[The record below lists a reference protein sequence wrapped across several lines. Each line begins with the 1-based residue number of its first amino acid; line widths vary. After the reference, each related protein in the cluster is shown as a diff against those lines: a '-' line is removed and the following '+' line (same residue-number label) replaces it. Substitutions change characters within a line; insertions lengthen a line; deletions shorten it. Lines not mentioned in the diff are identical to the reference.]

1 MDSKT
6 NQKSGTI
13 NIDTKW
19 KDLFKIGGISFI
31 LTTALVLFAII
42 AYFIWPYSPDEKS
55 TEEILSILVND
66 KIGGLISLDLIML
79 VTIIIYIFPI
89 LSLYVALKPV
99 NESYA
104 LIALVFGLMAVVT
117 VITSRPLVEIS
128 LISDKFANAISE
140 TDRNKYLSL
149 AESFRLMFD
158 GTAWVLQ
165 TFFLLISG
173 LISSLLM
180 LKSKMFNN
188 KIAWIGIISSLI
200 GLCFWIPKI
209 GIVLLF
215 LNTILTII
223 WCPLVARVFIKYG
236 WNN

>member
-1 MDSKT
+1 MKT
-6 NQKSGTI
+6 T
-13 NIDTKW
+13 DEKW
-19 KDLFKIGGISFI
+19 KDLYKIGGISFI
-31 LTTALVLFAII
+31 LITALVLFAII
-42 AYFIWPYSPDEKS
+42 AYFIWPYSPDNNS
-55 TEEILSILVND
+55 TEEILSILASD

-79 VTIIIYIFPI
+79 ITIIIYIFPI
-89 LSLYVALKPV
+89 LSLYVALKHV

-117 VITSRPLVEIS
+117 VITARPLVEIS
-128 LISDKFANAISE
+128 ILSDKFTNATSE
-140 TDRNKYLSL
+140 INRNKYLSS

-173 LISSLLM
+173 LISSFLM
-180 LKSKMFNN
+180 LRSEMFNN

-209 GIVLLF
+209 GIALLF
-215 LNTILTII
+215 LNTILTIV

-236 WNN
+236 WNKKTKENEMN